1 MVLHLEQ
8 GLGAPLLFW
17 EHHPVWMEGV
27 AVGVLDWLL
36 GRRES
41 KSRTKGAVATAP
53 SNATAPRST
62 PAFAVIDVETTGL
75 SPNRDRILEL
85 AIVWLDAN
93 GNVIDESVGRFDPE
107 GPVGATHIHG
117 IRQSDVVGQPLFRDV
132 AATVAAG
139 LSGLPIVAH
148 NARFDLAF
156 LRAEL
161 TAAGWEAPWL
171 ASYCTLDASYAYLP
185 SLDRR
190 RLVDCCHAV
199 GARLEDAHSALGDAR
214 AAAALFRAYLNA
226 NGGADPVLR
235 EAMDA
240 ARTTSWPTGPSRPPM
255 SGDERDPRAA
265 SRRAPLRITPPR
277 PKHPP
282 LLEQLTAVSLLEV
295 IEEGAPVG
303 TTAYLELLF
312 QALEDGDITDSE
324 AEALEELRLEF
335 GLTMAD
341 LAAAHDA
348 LLLALAHRALD
359 DGHVSHEERRELKSI
374 ASLLGVAETKVRAVL
389 DKADAARH
397 ARLSAGLGPLP
408 DPWPHG
414 EPLRVGDRVVFTGC
428 DDTQRDRLE
437 RRSEE
442 LGVRVLNSVSK
453 LTALLVTDGSFSGG
467 KLAKSLE
474 LGTRTV
480 HPDVFEVLLTH
491 LQPAASAANGPKAE
505 KLAVIPQPE
514 AAGSPTT
521 LTPSTSPSSIRTW
534 AIANGYEVG
543 VRGRLP
549 KQVLDAYEAS
559 FRS

>member
-1 MVLHLEQ
+1 M
-8 GLGAPLLFW
+8 
-17 EHHPVWMEGV
+17 
-27 AVGVLDWLL
+27 
-36 GRRES
+36 
-41 KSRTKGAVATAP
+41 
-53 SNATAPRST
+53 

-85 AIVWLDAN
+85 AIVRLDKH
-93 GNVIDESVGRFDPE
+93 GNVVDESVGRFDPE

-117 IRQSDVVGQPLFRDV
+117 ITQSDVLGKPLFRDL
-132 AATVAAG
+132 AATVVAG

-148 NARFDLAF
+148 NAKFDLAF

-161 TAAGWEAPWL
+161 LAAGWEVPWL
-171 ASYCTLDASYAYLP
+171 AGYCTLDASYAYLP
-185 SLDRR
+185 GLDRR

-199 GARLEDAHSALGDAR
+199 GARLDDAHSALGDAR

-240 ARTTSWPTGPSRPPM
+240 ARTASWPTWPSRPPLTA
-255 SGDERDPRAA
+255 DERDVRAA
-265 SRRAPLRITPPR
+265 SRRAPIRVTRARPR
-277 PKHPP
+277 HPP
-282 LLEQLTAVSLLEV
+282 LLEQLTAVSLGEV

-312 QALEDGDITDSE
+312 QALEDGDITASE

-335 GLTMAD
+335 GLTMGD

-374 ASLLGVAETKVRAVL
+374 ASLLGVAETKVKAVL

-414 EPLRVGDRVVFTGC
+414 APLRVGDRVVFTGC

-437 RRSEE
+437 RRAEE
-442 LGVRVLNSVSK
+442 LGVRVLSSVSK

-480 HPDVFEVLLTH
+480 HPDVFEVLLMH
-491 LQPAASAANGPKAE
+491 LQPAASAAKTPRASSP
-505 KLAVIPQPE
+505 VIVIQPE
-514 AAGSPTT
+514 ATRSSS
-521 LTPSTSPSSIRTW
+521 PSTASVSPSSIRAW
-534 AIANGYEVG
+534 AVANGYEVG

-549 KQVLDAYEAS
+549 KQVLDAYEES
-559 FRS
+559 IRN